1 MKKLL
6 FLVAVLLTAGNLF
19 AQTWTWDREPEA
31 GQNVMISITEV
42 PESGP
47 LHAVYY
53 CFDGT
58 KLIAGDIGMLPSD
71 DPSQINM
78 ALALHDHV
86 SWVRVVIKDESNRVK
101 SGDDKFVKNANALPE
116 AGLVEYTI
124 GANGYGRLMALE
136 MESDQVIENCK
147 KAIAAYPEW
156 LDNPD
161 FFQSYY
167 MAAKRAT
174 SDEDLDMLKSH
185 LTKISAKPG
194 KTSEDMMV
202 RAVRVAG
209 DMGDSTLQL
218 ALRKNLD
225 KKYPKSA
232 LHQEEDF
239 LAFRKDSIVEE
250 KVKLRDKFKSTYQIT
265 DNNKG
270 IVDQMTAMIV
280 QGYGEAENWT
290 MVSTYTNQ
298 IADPM
303 TRARVCNQ
311 YAWQLSG
318 ESIEAE
324 APNLLIA
331 EKMSAASLALLD
343 QESAIPTGYTKKE
356 WQPVVEG
363 SKGSYADTYA
373 LILYK
378 QGKYEEAITQ
388 QSFAVMSD
396 GFENGEMNERYVIYL
411 EKAGHY
417 KDMENIMDRMIVEGK
432 ATAKVKEIHKNYWT
446 KTASSEQLYAQ
457 YEQKLA
463 DEAHA
468 LLRAKVAEMWIDA
481 DAPAFTLVDLAGT
494 EVSLSDYAGK
504 AIVVDFWA
512 TWCGPCK
519 ASFPGMKKAVE
530 HFASDQNVVFL
541 FVDTW
546 ESGDNIQGKV
556 SDFID
561 ANNYPFHVL
570 MDSANKVVADFGV
583 SGIPTK
589 FIIGPDQKIHFKAVG
604 YSGNNDELVEELKMM
619 IEMVQGESKMARS

>member
-6 FLVAVLLTAGNLF
+6 FLVAVLLTAGNLL

-31 GQNVMISITEV
+31 GQNVMITITDV

-47 LHAVYY
+47 IHAVYY
-53 CFDGT
+53 CFEGT
-58 KLIAGDIGMLPSD
+58 KLIAGDVGMLPSD
-71 DPSQINM
+71 DPSQINL

-86 SWVRVVIKDESNRVK
+86 SWVRVVLKDESNRVK
-101 SGDDKFVKNANALPE
+101 SGDDKMVKNATAHPK
-116 AGLVEYTI
+116 AGLVESTL
-124 GANGYGRLMALE
+124 AASGYGRLMALE
-136 MESDQVIENCK
+136 MESDQVIKNLKE
-147 KAIAAYPEW
+147 AVAVYPDW
-156 LDNPD
+156 LDNSD
-161 FFQSYY
+161 VFQSYY
-167 MAAKRAT
+167 MSAKRA
-174 SDEDLDMLKSH
+174 SAEEELDMLSEH
-185 LTKISAKPG
+185 LNGIASKPS

-202 RAVRVAG
+202 RAVRVAE
-209 DMGDSTLQL
+209 DMGDSTLQK

-225 KKYPKSA
+225 KKFPKSA
-232 LHQEEDF
+232 LQQEEDF
-239 LAFRKDSIVEE
+239 VAFRNAQTVDE
-250 KVKLRDKFKSTYQIT
+250 KIKLRDKFKATYKIT
-265 DNNKG
+265 DKNKG
-270 IVDQMTAMIV
+270 IADQMTAMIV
-280 QGYGEAENWT
+280 ESYGEEENWT
-290 MVSTYTNQ
+290 MVSTYTDQ
-298 IADPM
+298 IIDPM

-331 EKMSAASLALLD
+331 ESMSAASLVLVE
-343 QESAIPTGYTKKE
+343 QESTIPVGYTKKE
-356 WQPVVEG
+356 WAPVVER

-373 LILYK
+373 MILFK
-378 QGKYEEAITQ
+378 QGKYEEAVTQ
-388 QSFAVMSD
+388 QSFAVVSD
-396 GFENGEMNERYVIYL
+396 GFQNGEINERYVIYL
-411 EKAGHY
+411 EKAEHY
-417 KDMENIMDRMIVEGK
+417 KDMEKVMDKMIVEGK

-446 KTASSEQLYAQ
+446 KTASPEQLYAQ

-463 DEAHA
+463 DEAKA
-468 LLRAKVAEMWIDA
+468 LLRAKVQEMWIDTE
-481 DAPAFTLVDLAGT
+481 APAFTLKDLNGT

-519 ASFPGMKKAVE
+519 ASFPGMKMAVE
-530 HFASDQNVVFL
+530 HYASDQNVVFL

-561 ANNYPFHVL
+561 SNNYPFHVL

-619 IEMVQGESKMARS
+619 IEMVQVNAGMARS